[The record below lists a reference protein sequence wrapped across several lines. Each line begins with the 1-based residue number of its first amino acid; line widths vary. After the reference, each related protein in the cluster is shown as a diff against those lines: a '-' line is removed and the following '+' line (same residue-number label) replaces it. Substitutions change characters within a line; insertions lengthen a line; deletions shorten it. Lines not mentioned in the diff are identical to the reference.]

1 MDVVQRECDRLG
13 IVLPPDQEH
22 AYNAEKLRKEEEEY
36 RLATRLLCPS
46 DFVVKTFLDKGF
58 AKEQLARAN
67 QDLEEKVQQ
76 RTAKLREAMGELEYM
91 SYSMIHDM
99 RAPLR
104 AMHSFTMLLEEECAG
119 GGLPTQKRDYSR
131 RIRESADR
139 LDQLVTDALNYNKV
153 VRQDLP
159 VTPVEV
165 GSLLRGMIET
175 YPDLQPPGAQVVI
188 EFDELVVRGN
198 QSLLTQCFGNL
209 LGNAV
214 KFVAPGVKPRVRV
227 RAEPRGEA
235 VRIWVEDNGIG
246 IPKDAQERIYGMF
259 QRMHHES
266 EYPGTGIGLAIVRK
280 AVERMEGRL
289 GLESE
294 PGKGSKFWI
303 ELPNADEA
311 EKRESGLRMQHEP

>member
-1 MDVVQRECDRLG
+1 LGRPTRMIGVAMDITKRKQAE
-13 IVLPPDQEH
+13 
-22 AYNAEKLRKEEEEY
+22 NALRAAKEE
-36 RLATRLLCPS
+36 
-46 DFVVKTFLDKGF
+46 
-58 AKEQLARAN
+58 LARAN
-67 QDLEEKVQQ
+67 QDLEEKVQH
-76 RTAKLREAMGELEYM
+76 RTAKLREAMGEMEHM

-104 AMHSFTMLLEEECAG
+104 AMESFATMLEEECV
-119 GGLPTQKRDYSR
+119 GGLWPQGRDYTR
-131 RIRESADR
+131 RIRESANR

-153 VRQDLP
+153 VRQDFP

-175 YPDLQPPGAQVVI
+175 YPNLREPAAHVTI

-235 VRIWVEDNGIG
+235 VRIWVEDNGIC
-246 IPKDAQERIYGMF
+246 IPKEAQERIFGMF

-280 AVERMEGRL
+280 AVERMDGRL

-303 ELPNADEA
+303 ELPNVDEA
-311 EKRESGLRMQHEP
+311 KKRESGLRMQHEP